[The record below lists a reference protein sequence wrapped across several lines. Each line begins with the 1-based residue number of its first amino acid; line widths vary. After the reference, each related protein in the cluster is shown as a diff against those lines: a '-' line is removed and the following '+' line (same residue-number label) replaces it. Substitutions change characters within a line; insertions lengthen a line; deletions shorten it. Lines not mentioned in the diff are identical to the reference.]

1 MVRCPRCGYEFDLK
15 RSNKLRQIMDYM
27 ANNDGVKLHDLQN
40 HFREKWG
47 CSNTVIT
54 NLLKKLGREKIIKV
68 TGFRVYMVDEW
79 LLKQKKLKGKNL
91 S

>member
-1 MVRCPRCGYEFDLK
+1 
-15 RSNKLRQIMDYM
+15 MDYM